1 MAALATLFANKEQAI
16 KEVKKRVECIKE
28 AKDYNSGSLGKDGQ
42 KSIQELNNLIQ
53 LALKE
58 LNETELSILYKILST
73 TQEVKEFLPSWP
85 IFFVKTKSLLEKK
98 LGIQKATA
106 VLLSEGLLS

>member
-1 MAALATLFANKEQAI
+1 MAVLSSLFANKDQAI
-16 KEVKKRVECIKE
+16 KEVQKRVQCIKD

-42 KSIQELNNLIQ
+42 KSIQELNSLIQ

-58 LNETELSILYKILST
+58 LNETDLSILYKILAT

-85 IFFVKTKSLLEKK
+85 MFFVKTKSLLEKK
-98 LGIQKATA
+98 LGAQKSTA
-106 VLLSEGLLS
+106 VLLAEGLIL